1 LGFQGF
7 RFYGCRFAGTRATSR
22 TQPAGQW
29 LERFTDNGGLMKAQD
44 SGGMAPAV
52 PVERRS
58 TRRVAEERWR
68 TALTCIEPN
77 KILVRGYPLD
87 EIMGRLTFGEAIYL
101 LFMGEV
107 PSPAMGSLM
116 EAMLVSFIDHGATP
130 PSTLAAR
137 NTATTGAP
145 LRACVAAGVLGF
157 GRYHGGDIE
166 SCMQFLDA
174 GLNLVRSG
182 LTHREAAER
191 MVQEC
196 RDAGEVPPGFG
207 HRFHT
212 RDPRAAR
219 LFQMALELE
228 LEAEHIQMIRAVDF
242 VVHEN
247 PDSERLPINIDGAI
261 AALCGDLGIPPAVAN
276 ALFTISRV
284 PGIAAHA
291 EEERTRY
298 QPMRQIDPKD
308 HMYDGPSERRL
319 PERRK

>member
-1 LGFQGF
+1 MKP
-7 RFYGCRFAGTRATSR
+7 RPTEIDAATRAAR
-22 TQPAGQW
+22 RAARNEPADQGD
-29 LERFTDNGGLMKAQD
+29 E
-44 SGGMAPAV
+44 
-52 PVERRS
+52 
-58 TRRVAEERWR
+58 WR
-68 TALTCIEPN
+68 TALTAIAPN
-77 KILVRGYPLD
+77 KILLRGYPLD
-87 EIMGRLTFGEAIYL
+87 EVMGRLTFGEAIYL
-101 LFMGEV
+101 LLVGEI
-107 PSPAMGSLM
+107 PSPSMGRLM
-116 EAMLVSFIDHGATP
+116 EALLVSFIDHGATP

-174 GLNLVRSG
+174 GLAQVREGAS
-182 LTHREAAER
+182 LREAATQIVR
-191 MVQEC
+191 KSIQ
-196 RDAGEVPPGFG
+196 AGETPPGFG

-228 LEAEHIQMIRAVDF
+228 VEADHIQMIRAVEMVLHDY
-242 VVHEN
+242 
-247 PDSERLPINIDGAI
+247 PDDQGRPLPVNIDGAI
-261 AALCGDLGIPPAVAN
+261 AAVCGDLGIPPTIAD
-276 ALFTISRV
+276 ALFIISRV

-291 EEERTRY
+291 DEERQRE

-308 HMYDGPSERRL
+308 HRYDGPSERRL

>member
-1 LGFQGF
+1 M
-7 RFYGCRFAGTRATSR
+7 TTKS
-22 TQPAGQW
+22 T
-29 LERFTDNGGLMKAQD
+29 KA
-44 SGGMAPAV
+44 SP
-52 PVERRS
+52 PVERRAQK
-58 TRRVAEERWR
+58 RVSDEKWR

-87 EIMGRLTFGEAIYL
+87 EMMGRLTFGESIYL
-101 LFMGEV
+101 LLMGEV
-107 PSPAMGSLM
+107 PSPAIGSLM

-145 LRACVAAGVLGF
+145 LRACIASGILGF

-174 GLNLVRSG
+174 GLELVRAGSSY
-182 LTHREAAER
+182 
-191 MVQEC
+191 
-196 RDAGEVPPGFG
+196 RDAADVIVERSLQSDEGIPGFG

-228 LEAEHIQMIRAVDF
+228 LEGEHIQMIRAVEM
-242 VVHEN
+242 VVA
-247 PDSERLPINIDGAI
+247 ERDQSGSPLPVNIDGAI
-261 AALCGDLGIPPAVAN
+261 AAVCGDIGIPPTVAN
-276 ALFTISRV
+276 ALFIISRV

-291 EEERTRY
+291 REEFERH

-308 HMYDGPSERRL
+308 HLYDGPSQRRL

>member
-1 LGFQGF
+1 MKP
-7 RFYGCRFAGTRATSR
+7 RPTEIDAATRAAR
-22 TQPAGQW
+22 RAARNEPADHGD
-29 LERFTDNGGLMKAQD
+29 E
-44 SGGMAPAV
+44 
-52 PVERRS
+52 
-58 TRRVAEERWR
+58 WR
-68 TALTCIEPN
+68 TALTSIGPN

-87 EIMGRLTFGEAIYL
+87 EIMGRLTFGETIYL
-101 LFMGEV
+101 LLVGEI
-107 PSPAMGSLM
+107 PSPGMGRVM
-116 EAMLVSFIDHGATP
+116 EALLVSFIDHGATP

-174 GLNLVRSG
+174 GLALVRKGTG
-182 LTHREAAER
+182 LREAASEIVKQR
-191 MVQEC
+191 VQ
-196 RDAGEVPPGFG
+196 AGETPPGFG

-228 LEAEHIQMIRAVDF
+228 VEADHIQMIRAVEMVLHDY
-242 VVHEN
+242 
-247 PDSERLPINIDGAI
+247 PDEQGRTLPVNIDGAI
-261 AALCGDLGIPPAVAN
+261 AAVCGDLGIPPTIAD
-276 ALFTISRV
+276 ALFIISRV

-291 EEERTRY
+291 DEERQRQ

-308 HMYDGPSERRL
+308 HRYDGPSERRL
-319 PERRK
+319 PARRK